1 MTPFISP
8 QQVEKEIPSRTD
20 VLLCSPL
27 WAEHLIWYQV
37 EVVDGLSGVLPPQ
50 HVKTQLDAWHTVQI
64 DDGTFEA
71 KAGHV
76 VKVVQSHCHLS
87 LNNMKGVGSILSPFN
102 EALQQGSTHKLL
114 WKKTNDRLEACL
126 SDIALDFGD
135 MKIVP
140 LHHFI
145 SASPTSIRGRWLP
158 KKKDDIRFLMQAEFG
173 KYDVLM
179 Q

>member
-27 WAEHLIWYQV
+27 WAKHLIWYQV

-50 HVKTQLDAWHTVQI
+50 HVKTQLDAWHTIQI

-76 VKVVQSHCHLS
+76 VKVVRSHCHLS
-87 LNNMKGVGSILSPFN
+87 LNNMKGVGSILPPLN
-102 EALQQGSTHKLL
+102 EALQQGSP
-114 WKKTNDRLEACL
+114 WL
-126 SDIALDFGD
+126 SERG
-135 MKIVP
+135 IVLCP
-140 LHHFI
+140 NLAFKQE
-145 SASPTSIRGRWLP
+145 TWNTVNREG
-158 KKKDDIRFLMQAEFG
+158 
-173 KYDVLM
+173 
-179 Q
+179 